1 MIGNAELTEELVRL
15 LDEYPREARD
25 NRFSSTLRG
34 EMAVMRL
41 LHNSRQK
48 MTAGELSSRL
58 DMTTSRIA
66 AVLGSLQKKGLLE
79 RESDEEDR
87 RRVMVSLTEAG
98 DRLCEKRKR
107 HFMSKISKMLAILGE
122 DAPTFVHLLGRVFE
136 ITSSP
141 EFRQDDCIEEDR
153 IETGIAREREMI
165 SFIRDSADY
174 IIDTTTLLTRELRQE
189 VEKIFVGT

>member
-58 DMTTSRIA
+58 GMTTSRVA
-66 AVLGSLQKKGLLE
+66 AVLGSLEKKGLLE
-79 RESDEEDR
+79 RENDEVDR
-87 RRVMVSLTEAG
+87 RRVLVSLTQAG
-98 DRLCEKRKR
+98 DALCEKRR
-107 HFMSKISKMLAILGE
+107 QHFMKKISMLLSMLGD
-122 DAPTFVHLLGRVFE
+122 DAPEFVHLLGRVFE

-153 IETGIAREREMI
+153 IETERAKKE
-165 SFIRDSADY
+165 DSN
-174 IIDTTTLLTRELRQE
+174 
-189 VEKIFVGT
+189 G

>member
-66 AVLGSLQKKGLLE
+66 AVLGSLEKKGLLE
-79 RESDEEDR
+79 RENDAVDR
-87 RRVMVSLTEAG
+87 RRVLVSLTQAGEA
-98 DRLCEKRKR
+98 LCEKRKA
-107 HFMSKISKMLAILGE
+107 HFKSKIALLLSMLGD
-122 DAPTFVHLLGRVFE
+122 DAPEFVRLLGRMFE
-136 ITSSP
+136 ITSSDAFGQG
-141 EFRQDDCIEEDR
+141 ECIEED
-153 IETGIAREREMI
+153 
-165 SFIRDSADY
+165 
-174 IIDTTTLLTRELRQE
+174 QE
-189 VEKIFVGT
+189 GFNG

>member
-98 DRLCEKRKR
+98 DRLC
-107 HFMSKISKMLAILGE
+107 
-122 DAPTFVHLLGRVFE
+122 
-136 ITSSP
+136 
-141 EFRQDDCIEEDR
+141 
-153 IETGIAREREMI
+153 
-165 SFIRDSADY
+165 
-174 IIDTTTLLTRELRQE
+174 
-189 VEKIFVGT
+189 

>member
-58 DMTTSRIA
+58 DMATSRIA
-66 AVLGSLQKKGLLE
+66 AVLGRGYWSARAMKK
-79 RESDEEDR
+79 
-87 RRVMVSLTEAG
+87 
-98 DRLCEKRKR
+98 
-107 HFMSKISKMLAILGE
+107 
-122 DAPTFVHLLGRVFE
+122 
-136 ITSSP
+136 
-141 EFRQDDCIEEDR
+141 
-153 IETGIAREREMI
+153 TGGA
-165 SFIRDSADY
+165 
-174 IIDTTTLLTRELRQE
+174 
-189 VEKIFVGT
+189 

>member
-1 MIGNAELTEELVRL
+1 MTGNAALTEEMTRL
-15 LDEYPREARD
+15 LDEHPREARE
-25 NRFSSTLRG
+25 NRFSASLCG

-41 LHNSRQK
+41 LHNGTKKK

-58 DMTTSRIA
+58 SMTTSRVA

-107 HFMSKISKMLAILGE
+107 HFMSKISKMLAMLGD
-122 DAPTFVHLLGRVFE
+122 DAPEFVRLLGRVFE
-136 ITSSP
+136 ITSSDA
-141 EFRQDDCIEEDR
+141 FRQGECIEED
-153 IETGIAREREMI
+153 
-165 SFIRDSADY
+165 
-174 IIDTTTLLTRELRQE
+174 QE
-189 VEKIFVGT
+189 GFNG

>member
-1 MIGNAELTEELVRL
+1 MIGNAALTKEMIRL
-15 LDEYPREARD
+15 LDEHPRAARD
-25 NRFSSTLRG
+25 NRFSAIMRG

-41 LHNSRQK
+41 LHSGAKQK

-58 DMTTSRIA
+58 GMTTSRVA

-107 HFMSKISKMLAILGE
+107 HFMSKISKMLAMLGE

-153 IETGIAREREMI
+153 IETERAKKE
-165 SFIRDSADY
+165 DSN
-174 IIDTTTLLTRELRQE
+174 
-189 VEKIFVGT
+189 G

>member
-25 NRFSSTLRG
+25 NRFSSTLCG

-58 DMTTSRIA
+58 DMKTSRIA

-107 HFMSKISKMLAILGE
+107 HFMSKISKMLAMLGE

-153 IETGIAREREMI
+153 IETERAKKE
-165 SFIRDSADY
+165 DSN
-174 IIDTTTLLTRELRQE
+174 
-189 VEKIFVGT
+189 G

>member
-1 MIGNAELTEELVRL
+1 MIGNTALTKEMIRL
-15 LDEYPREARD
+15 LDEHPRAARD
-25 NRFSSTLRG
+25 NRFSAIMCG

-41 LHNSRQK
+41 LHSGAKQK

-58 DMTTSRIA
+58 GMTTSRVA

-87 RRVMVSLTEAG
+87 RRVMLSLTEAG

-107 HFMSKISKMLAILGE
+107 HFMSKISKMLAMLGE
-122 DAPTFVHLLGRVFE
+122 DAPTFVHLIGRVFE

-153 IETGIAREREMI
+153 IETERAKKE
-165 SFIRDSADY
+165 DSN
-174 IIDTTTLLTRELRQE
+174 
-189 VEKIFVGT
+189 G

>member
-34 EMAVMRL
+34 EMAVI
-41 LHNSRQK
+41 RQK

-107 HFMSKISKMLAILGE
+107 HFMSKISKMLAMLGE
-122 DAPTFVHLLGRVFE
+122 DAPTFVHLIGRVFE

-153 IETGIAREREMI
+153 IETERAKKE
-165 SFIRDSADY
+165 DSN
-174 IIDTTTLLTRELRQE
+174 
-189 VEKIFVGT
+189 G

>member
-1 MIGNAELTEELVRL
+1 MIGNTELTEELVRL
-15 LDEYPREARD
+15 LDEHPREARD
-25 NRFSSTLRG
+25 NRFSSTLCG

-87 RRVMVSLTEAG
+87 RRVLVSLTEAG
-98 DRLCEKRKR
+98 ERLCEKR
-107 HFMSKISKMLAILGE
+107 SG
-122 DAPTFVHLLGRVFE
+122 
-136 ITSSP
+136 TS
-141 EFRQDDCIEEDR
+141 
-153 IETGIAREREMI
+153 
-165 SFIRDSADY
+165 
-174 IIDTTTLLTRELRQE
+174 
-189 VEKIFVGT
+189 

>member
-1 MIGNAELTEELVRL
+1 MIGNTELTEEFVRL

-25 NRFSSTLRG
+25 NRFSSTLCG

-41 LHNSRQK
+41 LHSGAKQK

-58 DMTTSRIA
+58 GMTTSRVA

-107 HFMSKISKMLAILGE
+107 HFMSKISKMLAMLGE

-153 IETGIAREREMI
+153 IETERAKKE
-165 SFIRDSADY
+165 DSN
-174 IIDTTTLLTRELRQE
+174 
-189 VEKIFVGT
+189 G

>member
-1 MIGNAELTEELVRL
+1 MIGNTELTEELVRL

-41 LHNSRQK
+41 LHSGAKQK

-58 DMTTSRIA
+58 GMTTSRIA

-107 HFMSKISKMLAILGE
+107 HFMSKISKMLAMLGE

-153 IETGIAREREMI
+153 IETERAKKE
-165 SFIRDSADY
+165 DSN
-174 IIDTTTLLTRELRQE
+174 
-189 VEKIFVGT
+189 G